1 MAVTALILQ
10 EESID
15 PKRQIIEVIQYR
27 KTNYVVEANIRG
39 FFDNVDHNWL
49 MKILELGRFS
59 RKNRERKPENQDG
72 V

>member
-1 MAVTALILQ
+1 M
-10 EESID
+10 
-15 PKRQIIEVIQYR
+15 IQYR